1 MVVWLL
7 IIWKKVL
14 IILICYLV
22 QMASFYLQCLMDMK
36 VCLDYFFTVYQW
48 PCHWMKCIFKCHIW
62 NSIWQV
68 GDSKEQNDSS
78 NIVMINTKGKLLFLK
93 REYCW
98 NELINKSDLMM
109 LINIVWNKLF
119 NRIDKNRRAI
129 ANRGLG
135 PYNRNILTFSSD
147 QSYNDIYWLLK
158 RH

>member
-1 MVVWLL
+1 
-7 IIWKKVL
+7 
-14 IILICYLV
+14 
-22 QMASFYLQCLMDMK
+22 
-36 VCLDYFFTVYQW
+36 
-48 PCHWMKCIFKCHIW
+48 MKCIFKCHIW

-98 NELINKSDLMM
+98 NELINKNDLMM

-119 NRIDKNRRAI
+119 DRIDKNRRAI
-129 ANRGLG
+129 ANRRLE

-147 QSYNDIYWLLK
+147 QSYNDIY
-158 RH
+158 